1 MVHASATKNLESMP
15 MATIAADPGQ
25 AEASLNQSL
34 RYPELEGRRALV
46 LLFSHYPGDARPRRA
61 AEALVKAG
69 MTVELVCLR
78 EAEHEPIRETIN
90 GLEIY
95 RLSMQRQRGGKLAY
109 VWQYGSFLLR
119 TFLIAS
125 GRAFRRRYDIVH
137 VHNMPDVLV
146 FSALLPKLFGARVIL
161 DLHDPMPELMMTI
174 FGLREKSALV
184 RCLRWLEKLSIW
196 FSDRVI
202 TVNRA
207 CQRIF
212 GGRSCAPSK
221 IEVVMN
227 SPDEKIFHLRPVPV
241 RNTDGERPFV
251 MMYHGSIVERH
262 GLDLAVH
269 ALKKVRQA
277 IPNARLKVC
286 GRRNAFLDKVSEEV
300 RAAGLEDAVEF
311 LGPKTHE
318 QIAEE
323 IDRSDVGIIPNRKS
337 IFTELNTPTRIFEYL
352 SRGKPVIAPAA
363 PGIQDYFTKEQLFF
377 FELGNAE
384 DLANQ
389 IEHVY
394 SNPEEAHQ
402 MVLAGQDVYRQHL
415 WNCERARFVGA
426 VANLVKRRP

>member
-1 MVHASATKNLESMP
+1 
-15 MATIAADPGQ
+15 
-25 AEASLNQSL
+25 
-34 RYPELEGRRALV
+34 
-46 LLFSHYPGDARPRRA
+46 
-61 AEALVKAG
+61 
-69 MTVELVCLR
+69 
-78 EAEHEPIRETIN
+78 
-90 GLEIY
+90 
-95 RLSMQRQRGGKLAY
+95 
-109 VWQYGSFLLR
+109 
-119 TFLIAS
+119 
-125 GRAFRRRYDIVH
+125 
-137 VHNMPDVLV
+137 
-146 FSALLPKLFGARVIL
+146 
-161 DLHDPMPELMMTI
+161 
-174 FGLREKSALV
+174 
-184 RCLRWLEKLSIW
+184 
-196 FSDRVI
+196 
-202 TVNRA
+202 
-207 CQRIF
+207 
-212 GGRSCAPSK
+212 
-221 IEVVMN
+221 MN

-269 ALKKVRQA
+269 ALKKVRLA